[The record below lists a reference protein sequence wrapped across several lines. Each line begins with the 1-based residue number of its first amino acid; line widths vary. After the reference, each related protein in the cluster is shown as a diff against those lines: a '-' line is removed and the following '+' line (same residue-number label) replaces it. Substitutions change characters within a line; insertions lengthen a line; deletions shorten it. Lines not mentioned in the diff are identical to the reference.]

1 MAGKRDHPSWRTGL
15 ANAHLHRVG
24 ECVLKIAQI
33 PHCCRKRTPSLRA
46 ALASAA
52 KSVTQPAPPRAVDE
66 VALGVQEPD
75 GSALE
80 EEIGH
85 KGFASGKYKDRWME
99 FL

>member
-1 MAGKRDHPSWRTGL
+1 MRICIALES
-15 ANAHLHRVG
+15 VF
-24 ECVLKIAQI
+24 LKIAQI

-52 KSVTQPAPPRAVDE
+52 KPVTQPAPPRPVDE

-85 KGFASGKYKDRWME
+85 KGFPSGKYKDRWME
-99 FL
+99 FS